1 MGVEAAGL
9 GTSVRRLCARSR
21 VVEAGGGEEDRVKQR
36 ISVAIH
42 LAAAQ
47 EIAHALD
54 ISVATDPRREA

>member
-1 MGVEAAGL
+1 MFSYIYSKEQNNVVGDAGL
-9 GTSVRRLCARSR
+9 FYLARSYR
-21 VVEAGGGEEDRVKQR
+21 TFVKQR